1 MNPILQNYIQRYID
15 KSSQTQ
21 NSIFPKFFTQYD
33 LGNYDQFLPYLFE
46 IEAFCL
52 RLFEAL
58 ICDDQ
63 ICIYSDY
70 DTDAMTA
77 TGVMYW
83 GLIDLGF
90 EQGKLSFY
98 APDRFV
104 EGYGMNTDAV
114 AKLILENDLIISVDC
129 GINSVLE
136 AQIVLENYNSNSLN
150 DNPNQKLNQNS
161 KIKNDQ
167 NTSNLDQNFS
177 QKLNQNKKCELI
189 ITDHHH
195 LGGQI
200 PDCVAVVNPRLCDY
214 WTNPEN
220 STKLTK
226 IQNKLQ
232 IQSEKLAKI
241 ISNKLENP
249 KETNQK
255 ISNWLIKMN
264 KKLDFKDL
272 VKENPKEDSKENLTK
287 NSSTNTVSHDY
298 SSSQNYLSSSTT
310 GVGVAWFSLVW
321 FGYFLKELE

>member
-1 MNPILQNYIQRYID
+1 MNPILQNYIQRYIN

-33 LGNYDQFLPYLFE
+33 LGNYNQFLPYLFE

-58 ICDDQ
+58 ICGDR

-83 GLIDLGF
+83 GLVDLGF
-90 EQGKLSFY
+90 EQDKLSFY
-98 APDRFV
+98 APDRFA
-104 EGYGMNTDAV
+104 EGYGMNTEAV

-136 AQIVLENYNSNSLN
+136 AQIVLENYNSKSLN
-150 DNPNQKLNQNS
+150 DNSKQKLNQNS
-161 KIKNDQ
+161 KIKNNQ
-167 NTSNLDQNFS
+167 NTSNLD
-177 QKLNQNKKCELI
+177 QNKKCELI

-220 STKLTK
+220 SAKLTK

-249 KETNQK
+249 KEKNQK

-272 VKENPKEDSKENLTK
+272 VKENPKE
-287 NSSTNTVSHDY
+287 SSTNSILQDY

-321 FGYFLKELE
+321 FGYFLKELEQ

>member
-15 KSSQTQ
+15 KSIQTQ

-58 ICDDQ
+58 ICGDR

-90 EQGKLSFY
+90 EQDKLSFY
-98 APDRFV
+98 APDRFA

-150 DNPNQKLNQNS
+150 DNPNQKLNQN
-161 KIKNDQ
+161 
-167 NTSNLDQNFS
+167 TSNLDQNFS

-220 STKLTK
+220 SAKLTK

-232 IQSEKLAKI
+232 IQSEKLTKI

-264 KKLDFKDL
+264 KKLDFKNL
-272 VKENPKEDSKENLTK
+272 VKESLKKNLTE
-287 NSSTNTVSHDY
+287 NISTNAVSQDY
-298 SSSQNYLSSSTT
+298 SNSQNYLSSSTT

>member
-1 MNPILQNYIQRYID
+1 MNPILQNYIKRYID
-15 KSSQTQ
+15 KDNKTQ
-21 NSIFPKFFTQYD
+21 NANFPKFFTQYD
-33 LGNYDQFLPYLFE
+33 LSNYEQFLPYLFE
-46 IEAFCL
+46 IEGFCL

-58 ICDDQ
+58 ICGDR

-83 GLIDLGF
+83 GLLDFGF
-90 EQGKLSFY
+90 EQDKLSFY

-104 EGYGMNTDAV
+104 EGYGMNTEAV

-136 AQIVLENYNSNSLN
+136 AQIVLKNLENQTTRKKLEKNSE
-150 DNPNQKLNQNS
+150 
-161 KIKNDQ
+161 
-167 NTSNLDQNFS
+167 
-177 QKLNQNKKCELI
+177 KKCELI

-195 LGGQI
+195 LSDQV
-200 PDCVAVVNPRLCDY
+200 PDCVAVINPRLSEY
-214 WTNPEN
+214 WTNPKNAE
-220 STKLTK
+220 KFTK

-232 IQSEKLAKI
+232 IQSQKIAKI
-241 ISNKLENP
+241 I
-249 KETNQK
+249 TNSGLKNASQK
-255 ISNWLIKMN
+255 ITKIQNWLTKMN

-272 VKENPKEDSKENLTK
+272 VKETLEENSRVNAK
-287 NSSTNTVSHDY
+287 NSSIN
-298 SSSQNYLSSSTT
+298 SSNSNSKNYLSSSTT